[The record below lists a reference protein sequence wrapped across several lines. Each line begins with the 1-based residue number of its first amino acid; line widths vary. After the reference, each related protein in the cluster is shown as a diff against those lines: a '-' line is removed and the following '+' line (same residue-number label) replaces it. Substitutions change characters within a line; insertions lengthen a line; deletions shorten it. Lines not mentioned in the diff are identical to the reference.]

1 MPAPP
6 ELLTPTS
13 PAEAAAAFGDGSD
26 VTVMAGGTILLPELT
41 YGRLRPARV
50 LMLGRAGLSGV
61 DNSNGVVR
69 IGAGTP
75 VGDLRMLRSRS
86 RPRPARSPTARF
98 ARSGRSGGTCAR
110 PPARRPRGE
119 ISRRR
124 CSRSARA
131 SPRSGRAARRPRTS
145 RSSSMSRAGRLVL
158 FIDVPGGQPSGYAR
172 LDRPHTHHYTMLA
185 VSAVRRSDGV
195 RLAASGVG
203 TTRRRLSRSRVG
215 PRRRRAR
222 RPRPP
227 RTRPKGWSFRPTP
240 WRRPGTESK
249 CCRCSSSARSDNSP
263 EGDADAPRRQR
274 PPARDPRRGLTSLL
288 RVLREEL
295 FILSPKAGCEQ
306 GGCGACTVLIDGEP
320 RRSCLTPIAASTA
333 PR

>member
-75 VGDLRMLRSRS
+75 VADLHGCSGAARDRG
-86 RPRPARSPTARF
+86 RPH
-98 ARSGRSGGTCAR
+98 
-110 PPARRPRGE
+110 RRPRDPRGRHDRGKPLRDRRRRRPRAA

-145 RSSSMSRAGRLVL
+145 RSSSRPRAG
-158 FIDVPGGQPSGYAR
+158 GSCSPSTCR
-172 LDRPHTHHYTMLA
+172 
-185 VSAVRRSDGV
+185 
-195 RLAASGVG
+195 AASRSATRASTVRTRT
-203 TTRRRLSRSRVG
+203 TTRCSRSARSGGATACASPPRVWAHARG
-215 PRRRRAR
+215 ACPESSRPSPEARRR
-222 RPRPP
+222 PKPP
-227 RTRPKGWSFRPTP
+227 RTRPKGWSFRPTL

-249 CCRCSSSARSDNSP
+249 CCRCSS
-263 EGDADAPRRQR
+263 QR
-274 PPARDPRRGLTSLL
+274 ALGQL
-288 RVLREEL
+288 
-295 FILSPKAGCEQ
+295 A
-306 GGCGACTVLIDGEP
+306 
-320 RRSCLTPIAASTA
+320 
-333 PR
+333 